1 MNFFEALQTNDT
13 FTENLMP
20 THSTSGSHVV
30 DLFFKMGGWRGASP
44 DEIVPILEAAFV
56 ESSILTARAMFY
68 NRDVRGGQGERRT
81 FRIMFRHMCVYHPD
95 VARKNIELV
104 PFYGRWDDLLVAIG
118 TTVEDDALDYILFA
132 LKDGKGLCAKWM
144 PREGK
149 KYHKVARHL
158 MKRWGLSPRGYRKLL
173 AGNTNVVESLMCA
186 KQWGEI
192 NYEHVPSVAMKKYRK
207 AFDRN
212 DAVRFA
218 EYLGAVAKGEKKINA
233 GAIFPS
239 DIVAAYWAGAKD
251 DALEVQWKA
260 LPNYVPEGQSFI
272 PVCDVSGSM
281 AGMPLYVSIALGIYL
296 SERNVG
302 PFKDGFITFSGRP
315 TLQHLH
321 GDLQSRI
328 FQLARADW
336 DMNTNLEAVFKL
348 ILDQGKKNGVAEED
362 MPENILIIS
371 DMQFDQCVNRPSD
384 NAFEMIKRMY
394 NEAGYQLPNVIFW
407 NVRTS
412 SGVPV
417 KIDQSG
423 AALVSGYSPSV
434 MQSVLGGEMN
444 PINVVMRV
452 LESDRYIPVQV

>member
-1 MNFFEALQTNDT
+1 
-13 FTENLMP
+13 
-20 THSTSGSHVV
+20 
-30 DLFFKMGGWRGASP
+30 
-44 DEIVPILEAAFV
+44 
-56 ESSILTARAMFY
+56 
-68 NRDVRGGQGERRT
+68 
-81 FRIMFRHMCVYHPD
+81 
-95 VARKNIELV
+95 
-104 PFYGRWDDLLVAIG
+104 
-118 TTVEDDALDYILFA
+118 
-132 LKDGKGLCAKWM
+132 
-144 PREGK
+144 
-149 KYHKVARHL
+149 
-158 MKRWGLSPRGYRKLL
+158 
-173 AGNTNVVESLMCA
+173 
-186 KQWGEI
+186 
-192 NYEHVPSVAMKKYRK
+192 
-207 AFDRN
+207 
-212 DAVRFA
+212 VRFA
-218 EYLGAVAKGEKKINA
+218 EYLGAVKKGEKKIHA

-239 DIVAAYWAGAKD
+239 DIVAAYWAGEND
-251 DALEVQWKA
+251 DVLEEQWKA

-281 AGMPLYVSIALGIYL
+281 NGMPMYVSVALGIYL

-321 GDLQSRI
+321 GDLRSRI
-328 FQLARADW
+328 IQLARADW

-394 NEAGYQLPNVIFW
+394 NEAGYHLPNVVFW